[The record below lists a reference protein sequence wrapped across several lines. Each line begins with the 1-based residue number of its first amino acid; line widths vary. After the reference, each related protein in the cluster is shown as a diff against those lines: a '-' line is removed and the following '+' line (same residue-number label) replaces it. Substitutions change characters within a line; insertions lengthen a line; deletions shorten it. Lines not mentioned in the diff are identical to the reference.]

1 MNKKI
6 WILPVLWLFAVS
18 CSNTEDIHM
27 SPVDGVWHKDNAK
40 KIEFEIKDAQTP
52 KNITFVVRNNNDY
65 PYNNLFLISSLKG
78 SKKENIKTDTLNYII
93 AKPNGE
99 WLGSGIGNVKEVFFQ
114 YKLHYKFPSNG
125 KYQVEIKHGMRKDT
139 LQGIE
144 DIGIKIENTLNP

>member
-1 MNKKI
+1 MSFINFS
-6 WILPVLWLFAVS
+6 LCLLFI
-18 CSNTEDIHM
+18 SN
-27 SPVDGVWHKDNAK
+27 S
-40 KIEFEIKDAQTP
+40 F
-52 KNITFVVRNNNDY
+52 
-65 PYNNLFLISSLKG
+65 ISFSH
-78 SKKENIKTDTLNYII
+78 KKENIKTDTLNYII

-139 LQGIE
+139 LRGIE